1 MSAPA
6 GFPDRWVENAPTHG
20 GRALRLREAWA
31 YRELVYFLAE
41 RDVKARYK
49 QAVFGAGWAV
59 VQPVAGVLVF
69 TLVFN
74 RLAGVS
80 SEGIPYVLFSLV
92 GFLVWLYF
100 SSTLTSTTQ
109 SLVGN
114 AALVTKVYFPRLVA
128 PLAALLPG
136 LVDLAVGSML
146 LVVLMVYYGSVPGPA
161 ILALPLCLL
170 ALMFTALAAGL
181 LLATLNVR
189 YRDVGKLTGFLIQ
202 LWFLASP
209 VAYPASLV
217 GGEWEWLYWLNPMVG
232 VIESFRWALL
242 DTVAPGPE
250 LALSALSAAGLF
262 VLGARCFARS
272 ERSFADVI

>member
-1 MSAPA
+1 MRTGTRWRTEVIVGMSAPA

-136 LVDLAVGSML
+136 
-146 LVVLMVYYGSVPGPA
+146 
-161 ILALPLCLL
+161 
-170 ALMFTALAAGL
+170 
-181 LLATLNVR
+181 
-189 YRDVGKLTGFLIQ
+189 
-202 LWFLASP
+202 
-209 VAYPASLV
+209 
-217 GGEWEWLYWLNPMVG
+217 
-232 VIESFRWALL
+232 
-242 DTVAPGPE
+242 
-250 LALSALSAAGLF
+250 
-262 VLGARCFARS
+262 
-272 ERSFADVI
+272 